1 MNANACDAFSAPIH
15 PSRRLEASTA
25 PARRANARPRTTR
38 STHHRSSAERGPRR
52 VVVVRRRASRVFSSI
67 VFRDG
72 RGRDFGISNPSS
84 HDGRQRLGRER
95 SRRARPTREIPRRAR
110 LRIHRSTRARQDG
123 DASVR
128 VRPRRARVSIHGNV
142 RERRSRVR
150 EARREARCGDVE
162 GRRAPRAARAES
174 TRATW
179 GRWGR

>member
-1 MNANACDAFSAPIH
+1 MRTRAMHSRH
-15 PSRRLEASTA
+15 PSIHLDDSRRRPRPRVARTPVRERL
-25 PARRANARPRTTR
+25 ARRTIARAPSADRVA
-38 STHHRSSAERGPRR
+38 SSSSEDG
-52 VVVVRRRASRVFSSI
+52 ASRVFSSI

-72 RGRDFGISNPSS
+72 RGRDFEDSNPSS
-84 HDGRQRLGRER
+84 HDGRRRLGRER

-150 EARREARCGDVE
+150 EARREARRGDAE
-162 GRRAPRAARAES
+162 GRGAPRAARAES